1 MIDRV
6 NEFAMKRA
14 EFLTRRH
21 FLRQAGALGIGSIA
35 LAELLAKPQ
44 SAEAAASTNP
54 LTPRIPH
61 YPGTA
66 KRVIFLHL
74 SGGPPHLDLFD
85 YKPDLV
91 KHNDEPCPDSL
102 LAGKR
107 FAFTSG
113 VPKLLGTPQ
122 TFRQHG
128 RSGVRMS
135 DVVPHLA
142 GIADE
147 LTFIKS

>member
-1 MIDRV
+1 MSDRGSQYV
-6 NEFAMKRA
+6 MKRA
-14 EFLTRRH
+14 EFVTRRH

-44 SAEAAASTNP
+44 SAQASPIVNP
-54 LTPRIPH
+54 MAPRMPH
-61 YPGTA
+61 YPGKA

-113 VPKLLGTPQ
+113 VPK
-122 TFRQHG
+122 
-128 RSGVRMS
+128 
-135 DVVPHLA
+135 
-142 GIADE
+142 
-147 LTFIKS
+147 